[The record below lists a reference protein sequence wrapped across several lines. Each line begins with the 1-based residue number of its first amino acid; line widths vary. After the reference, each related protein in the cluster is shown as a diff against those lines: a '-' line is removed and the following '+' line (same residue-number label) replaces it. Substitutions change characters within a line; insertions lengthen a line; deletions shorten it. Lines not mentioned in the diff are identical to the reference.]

1 MDVFAVLCSD
11 GAITS
16 RDDVKQ
22 CEREKWLPVASLNK
36 DGKVTVLLFYDLQV
50 AVKFIKRN
58 YSKEWTRGI
67 INLTTTQ
74 LEWMSSQGWEY
85 KVLTYPQMLKDL
97 PEFGYSILEFQ
108 DEMDIKIR
116 G

>member
-1 MDVFAVLCSD
+1 MDIFAVLCSD
-11 GAITS
+11 GAIVNC
-16 RDDVKQ
+16 DDVKQ
-22 CEREKWLPVASLNK
+22 CEKEKWLPVAAIIEGNK
-36 DGKVTVLLFYDLQV
+36 TTVLLFCDLQV

-58 YSKEWTRGI
+58 YSKDWTRGI

-74 LEWMSSQGWEY
+74 LKWMNDQGWESR
-85 KVLTYPQMLKDL
+85 VLTFPQILKDI
-97 PEFGYSILEFQ
+97 PGFGYAILEFQ